1 MRGNFKIGEP
11 SPAVVQQ
18 ANQIVSQA
26 GAKTSRA
33 KAIALFDFVRDSI
46 KFGFTGKFDYASP
59 EETLELQIGHC
70 NPQGAL
76 FASLLQAEGI
86 PARQR
91 FVNLSNGV
99 LRGVIASAPP
109 RLVHSLVEVQIPD
122 EDGLENAGKDGVDT
136 GKIKDKWIRVD
147 GYIVDPALF
156 RAGRSRLIKE
166 GRQEGYGMHVDGS
179 NVWDGRSDCF
189 SQMADESTQVSEELG
204 VFDEPRLF
212 YDSQRNFQRLPWF
225 IKPIFGLIAASS
237 NSATDA
243 VRREDISS

>member
-1 MRGNFKIGEP
+1 MRGNFKIGKP
-11 SPAVVQQ
+11 SPAVVRR
-18 ANQIVSQA
+18 ANQIVSEA

-33 KAIALFDFVRDSI
+33 KAIALFTFVRDSI
-46 KFGFTGKFDYASP
+46 KFGFTSKFDYASP
-59 EETLELQIGHC
+59 EETLELQTGHC

-99 LRGVIASAPP
+99 LRGVITSASP
-109 RLVHSLVEVQIPD
+109 RLVHSFVEVQIPD
-122 EDGLENAGKDGVDT
+122 EDGR
-136 GKIKDKWIRVD
+136 WIRVD
-147 GYIVDPALF
+147 GYIVDPLLF

-166 GRQEGYGMHVDGS
+166 GRKEGYGMHVDGS
-179 NVWDGRSDCF
+179 NEWDGRSDCF
-189 SQMADESTQVSEELG
+189 SQMADESSQVSEDLG

-237 NSATDA
+237 NSATEA
-243 VRREDISS
+243 VRREGVLLGD